1 MSNFTFVAVAGIIS
15 LIVIFG
21 GVMKYC
27 NIVVA
32 LLGLFFVFSCSRP
45 AYPYGAT
52 ETYLIMSGE
61 SEKDMSVV
69 KNSTK
74 AGDAFLRKIAM
85 KVPYNS
91 PVTDRLI
98 ARMKAAALVE
108 KGVGIAAPQVGISRQ
123 LLLVQRFDRPT
134 KPFFVCLNPEVKKM
148 SKETKK
154 GMEGCLSVPDGYG
167 EVMRSTEIT
176 IVCYDAKGTPSE
188 EKISGFTAVIF
199 QHELDHLNG
208 VLFVDR
214 MDKTESLIPKD
225 EYRKMKKKKAKHP
238 NKNS

>member
-1 MSNFTFVAVAGIIS
+1 
-15 LIVIFG
+15 
-21 GVMKYC
+21 MKYR
-27 NIVVA
+27 NVVVA
-32 LLGLFFVFSCSRP
+32 LFALLFVLSCSHP

-52 ETYLIMSGE
+52 ESYLIMSGE

-74 AGDAFLRKIAM
+74 AGDLFLRKTAM
-85 KVPYNS
+85 KAPYNS
-91 PVTDRLI
+91 PVTDHLI
-98 ARMKAAALVE
+98 RRMKATALVE

-134 KPFFVCLNPEVKKM
+134 KPFVVCLNPEVKKM

-154 GMEGCLSVPDGYG
+154 GTEGCLSIPAGYG
-167 EVMRSTEIT
+167 EVVRSTDIT
-176 IVCYDAKGTPSE
+176 LVCYDAKGVPFE
-188 EKISGFTAVIF
+188 ETIAGFTAVIF

-214 MDKTESLIPKD
+214 MDKTERLIPKE
-225 EYRKMKKKKAKHP
+225 EYRKMKKKEKKAKHP
-238 NKNS
+238 KKN